1 MKFNVVTIF
10 PDLINDFI
18 NHGLVSKALA
28 KNILEVQ
35 TWNPRNFS
43 DNHSGRIDDK
53 PFGGGQ
59 SMLLQAEPLIKTIDE
74 IKEHNDT
81 HVVFVA
87 PHGKVFNQNK
97 AHELKDKKNIT
108 IICGRYEGIDQRV
121 IDNYVDEEV
130 SIGDF
135 ILSGG
140 EYAAICLI
148 DAISRHLPGTLGN
161 KDSYL
166 KDTFSNGLL
175 KEDVYAKPEIFDS
188 NKVPEVLLSGNHEK
202 IKAWKSEMSLL
213 KTFKKRPDLLKKIK
227 LTKKQKK
234 LLEEWSSK
242 AIL

>member
-1 MKFNVVTIF
+1 MATKSNLLKKVPKKKKRVTMVEADEQYTGAEQEFVGEILTRDQIQHGFNYYGYHKGVKDAKAFIA
-10 PDLINDFI
+10 DYLI
-18 NHGLVSKALA
+18 
-28 KNILEVQ
+28 
-35 TWNPRNFS
+35 
-43 DNHSGRIDDK
+43 
-53 PFGGGQ
+53 
-59 SMLLQAEPLIKTIDE
+59 AE
-74 IKEHNDT
+74 NS
-81 HVVFVA
+81 
-87 PHGKVFNQNK
+87 
-97 AHELKDKKNIT
+97 IT
-108 IICGRYEGIDQRV
+108 FICGRYEGIDQRV

-188 NKVPEVLLSGNHEK
+188 NKVPEILLSGNHEK

-213 KTFKKRPDLLKKIK
+213 KTFKKRPDLLEKIK

>member
-1 MKFNVVTIF
+1 MKLFNLLTVYPEF
-10 PDLINDFI
+10 FESFKS
-18 NHGLVSKALA
+18 HGLIKKGLDRGLISINVINLRDY
-28 KNILEVQ
+28 
-35 TWNPRNFS
+35 TS
-43 DNHSGRIDDK
+43 DKHKRVDFK
-53 PFGGGQ
+53 PFGGGPGMIIQ
-59 SMLLQAEPLIKTIDE
+59 YTPVKEALEKIKPSKTILLS
-74 IKEHNDT
+74 
-81 HVVFVA
+81 
-87 PHGKVFNQNK
+87 PQGKLLTQSKLN
-97 AHELKDKKNIT
+97 ELSAENSIT
-108 IICGRYEGIDQRV
+108 FICGRYEGIDQRV

-161 KDSYL
+161 KDSFL

-188 NKVPEVLLSGNHEK
+188 NKVPEILLSGNHEK